1 VFGNHDYRDRLEGR
15 IAEAYAARGVHFLRN
30 AGARPLGDALVVT
43 GIEDLEEARE
53 LDVAAA
59 RALLEPGDVE
69 LCLCH
74 NPRGARVLARPG
86 CVAVLSGHTHG
97 MQVDLPF
104 VRRLGPDHP
113 GQRVELGPT
122 TLIVSAGLGVVGAP
136 WRVGAPAEVVLLEL
150 ARA

>member
-1 VFGNHDYRDRLEGR
+1 
-15 IAEAYAARGVHFLRN
+15 
-30 AGARPLGDALVVT
+30 
-43 GIEDLEEARE
+43 
-53 LDVAAA
+53 
-59 RALLEPGDVE
+59 
-69 LCLCH
+69 
-74 NPRGARVLARPG
+74 
-86 CVAVLSGHTHG
+86 